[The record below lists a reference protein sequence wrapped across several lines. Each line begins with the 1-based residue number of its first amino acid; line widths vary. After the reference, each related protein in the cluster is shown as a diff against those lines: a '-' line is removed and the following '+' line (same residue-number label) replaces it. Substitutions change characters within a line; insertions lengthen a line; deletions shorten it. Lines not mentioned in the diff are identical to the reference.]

1 MADNADFPLPPANFS
16 FLVESILMQTQMQ
29 LGLLHFGE
37 QGEEPEPNLPLARH
51 SIDLLAVLQEKTRGN
66 LTVEEQR
73 ILENG
78 LTELRFRF
86 VQVSEE
92 LKGRAQPGEVT
103 GRYRRKDTGKER
115 GRPSAHH
122 YWRRRERL
130 KNRLN
135 ARTVRAC
142 VHSRARFR
150 NQRGRAHDWLPV
162 QSLHLERSSR

>member
-1 MADNADFPLPPANFS
+1 MAENADFPLPPANFS

-37 QGEEPEPNLPLARH
+37 EGEEAEPNLPLARH

-92 LKGRAQPGEVT
+92 RKGGRTQAGAAAGASAGEASQKKADDRPLIIT
-103 GRYRRKDTGKER
+103 GDGGK
-115 GRPSAHH
+115 GA
-122 YWRRRERL
+122 
-130 KNRLN
+130 K
-135 ARTVRAC
+135 T
-142 VHSRARFR
+142 
-150 NQRGRAHDWLPV
+150 D
-162 QSLHLERSSR
+162 